1 MHPSDPNQAE
11 ITRLL
16 EVLGASERWLMEG
29 LVGNGW
35 DISRQGKVE
44 HLTGPEGELVVKWL
58 GQEIEWRKWAGKRR
72 QLGDR
77 GEGLGD
83 ERTGQTGTGDGS
95 PGGSGGLAGDLD
107 AGDRGCGAAG
117 WAGAGGG
124 RVK

>member
-58 GQEIEWRKWAGKRR
+58 GQEIEWRRKLAGKRR
-72 QLGDR
+72 QTGDRNNNASVAGSARAGNRILGDSGCDR
-77 GEGLGD
+77 AAEGNV
-83 ERTGQTGTGDGS
+83 EVV
-95 PGGSGGLAGDLD
+95 GGVDYS
-107 AGDRGCGAAG
+107 GAAG
-117 WAGAGGG
+117 LDH
-124 RVK
+124 